1 MIDYKVVKSIRRY
14 IKIGVIEYCDDCLQ
28 LYQDDVYQLFS
39 TEYKYAVE
47 VAYKDYF
54 KFKTI
59 DDMIDWYESIWR
71 SAMFIS
77 KEEIEEMMK
86 EEDI

>member
-1 MIDYKVVKSIRRY
+1 MSYRVVKSIGRHR
-14 IKIGVIEYCDDCLQ
+14 KIGVIEYCDDYLQ
-28 LYQDDVYQLFS
+28 LSQDDVYQLFS

-47 VAYKDYF
+47 VGYKDYF

-59 DDMIDWYESIWR
+59 DDIINWYESIWR

-77 KEEIEEMMK
+77 KEEIEEMMR
-86 EEDI
+86 EDI